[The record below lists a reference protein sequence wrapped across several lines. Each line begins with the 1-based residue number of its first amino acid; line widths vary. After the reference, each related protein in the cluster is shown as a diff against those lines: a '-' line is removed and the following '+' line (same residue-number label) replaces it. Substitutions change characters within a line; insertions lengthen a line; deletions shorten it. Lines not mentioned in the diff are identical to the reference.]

1 MNQSLQ
7 YELHAKKLSHDF
19 ESNNPYC
26 TSVDMGYI
34 LYSLTF
40 SSFILATALYLTRNR
55 WNHLVPIPDYIYTRL
70 PSSFANDMESGF
82 TSTDFDLSTN
92 VAAGDSRA
100 GLDQQAKREV
110 HKIMKSRRVG
120 FDEARRMYTEAKFA
134 KNNIGPDGL
143 PRDPKFV
150 SFS

>member
-1 MNQSLQ
+1 M
-7 YELHAKKLSHDF
+7 K
-19 ESNNPYC
+19 PYNVII
-26 TSVDMGYI
+26 TSANLI
-34 LYSLTF
+34 P
-40 SSFILATALYLTRNR
+40 ALYLTRDR
-55 WNHLVPIPDYIYTRL
+55 WNHLIPIPDYIYTRL
-70 PSSFANDMESGF
+70 PSSFTNDIESGF

-110 HKIMKSRRVG
+110 QKIMKSRRVG
-120 FDEARRMYTEAKFA
+120 FDEARKIYTEARFA